1 MASKKGAQIRRKM
14 EDAPRPAPH
23 EREYF
28 KRLNAKVGWGTT
40 STSTTTTTT
49 TTTS

>member
-1 MASKKGAQIRRKM
+1 MASRKGAEIRRKM
-14 EDAPRPAPH
+14 QDAPRPAPH

-40 STSTTTTTT
+40 STTTSTTTTTT
-49 TTTS
+49 TT